1 MIEVD
6 YTIRGMVSG
15 LLHFPFPAITR
26 EPASVKGMNY
36 ASSSGHECFSGISSQ
51 TRSFKFMPPHVLTLS
66 HLVDDPYK
74 LGFSDIFQLP
84 TSLRWAAALH
94 KPRPLPS
101 GTTSLSTRPPPPP
114 LLAMSAAPLRLA
126 RLASLSMLFAFG
138 IIGMGV
144 GINALVKFN
153 DQKREIKRLVS
164 GGATVNIDTNDVLSS
179 GIVLTVVC
187 GLLAASSLLFLVPL
201 FVATAFGARTLGV
214 QTGILGFLSVWLF
227 ATLVPFT
234 DFFANHQAKVTA
246 FFGSIT
252 IPQSTIQQIE
262 ASMGATSVY
271 RHIDYRTSI
280 LSI

>member
-1 MIEVD
+1 
-6 YTIRGMVSG
+6 
-15 LLHFPFPAITR
+15 
-26 EPASVKGMNY
+26 
-36 ASSSGHECFSGISSQ
+36 
-51 TRSFKFMPPHVLTLS
+51 
-66 HLVDDPYK
+66 
-74 LGFSDIFQLP
+74 
-84 TSLRWAAALH
+84 
-94 KPRPLPS
+94 
-101 GTTSLSTRPPPPP
+101 
-114 LLAMSAAPLRLA
+114 MSAAPLRLA

-246 FFGSIT
+246 FFGNIT

-271 RHIDYRTSI
+271 RHIDYLRLPAIIPWFTLLFAVIATVLSFLAQRRTKRVSN
-280 LSI
+280 STTGYNTSVAQEPVSEKETDRTVEQKA